1 MNTCFQLA
9 AYARSQWAL
18 AVFLMKS
25 QETTQLAANAFQA
38 AKDAAWGYG
47 WGASETPHPLLS
59 DIPEL
64 LNAFYEGRSTLQQDM
79 ILAGC

>member
-18 AVFLMKS
+18 AVLLMKS
-25 QETTQLAANAFQA
+25 PEATQLAANAFQD

-47 WGASETPHPLLS
+47 WGVSETPHALLS

-64 LNAFYEGRSTLQQDM
+64 LNAFNEGKTALQEDM
-79 ILAGC
+79 KLAG